1 MKQWRRGPMRS
12 QSSYR
17 NRGLTRRTLIRAG
30 AGTAGLLAMPA
41 ILRISARSAYAQSD
55 PKSILKVAPEVDLKV
70 FDPIWTTAT
79 ITSTY
84 GYLVYDTLFSV
95 NMKLD
100 PKPQMVERYDA
111 DDDGLTHKFMLRDGL
126 KWHDGTAVTA
136 RDCVASI
143 RRWAARFGE
152 ARIMM
157 ERAASLDA
165 TDEKTFVL
173 KLTEP
178 FGQ

>member
-1 MKQWRRGPMRS
+1 RRR
-12 QSSYR
+12 
-17 NRGLTRRTLIRAG
+17 LIRAG

-41 ILRISARSAYAQSD
+41 ILRLSARRAYAADAQSVV
-55 PKSILKVAPEVDLKV
+55 KVAPDTALKV

-79 ITSTY
+79 ISSPY

-95 NMKLD
+95 NMKLE

-111 DDDGLTHKFMLRDGL
+111 DDDGLTHRFLLRDGL

-143 RRWAARFGE
+143 RRW
-152 ARIMM
+152 
-157 ERAASLDA
+157 
-165 TDEKTFVL
+165 
-173 KLTEP
+173 
-178 FGQ
+178 

>member
-1 MKQWRRGPMRS
+1 MKS
-12 QSSYR
+12 QSRQRTSD
-17 NRGLTRRTLIRAG
+17 LTRRSVIRAG

-41 ILRISARSAYAQSD
+41 ILRLSARSAYAAD
-55 PKSILKVAPEVDLKV
+55 PKSVVKVAPEVDLKV

-79 ITSTY
+79 VSSTY

-95 NMKLD
+95 NMKLE

-126 KWHDGTAVTA
+126 KWPAGPASTR

-143 RRWAARFGE
+143 RRWAAHFGG
-152 ARIMM
+152 ARVMM
-157 ERAASLDA
+157 QLSANTCERLGLVL
-165 TDEKTFVL
+165 TFPSGPSCPVAGNF
-173 KLTEP
+173 TYE
-178 FGQ
+178 